1 MSKTEITSDLL
12 VVGTFNQEENLVFL
26 DGDFILRS
34 GFIIIGRLEDS
45 KVVGLSSHEPAQ
57 VARNGYKWRERA
69 KGNHHVGIFQSGT
82 PFYQFKY
89 TIINLQ
95 SENTQT
101 SSNNYT

>member
-12 VVGTFNQEENLVFL
+12 VVGAFNQEENLVFL

-45 KVVGLSSHEPAQ
+45 KVVSLSSHEPAQ

-82 PFYQFKY
+82 PIQVYNNKFTKREY
-89 TIINLQ
+89 TNIIEQL
-95 SENTQT
+95 
-101 SSNNYT
+101 YII